1 MAFTAAF
8 ISCSDDETKGEVY
21 AVSGNISTANQAIAG
36 VTISI
41 DALQNLTTTTDGNGD
56 FKIDNVPSGNHTLKM
71 KKEFSSP
78 QGNSFSEKNYDLSVD
93 KDTDLLDLTLPNPVF
108 LSITDTSESSISLI
122 WDASVDPDFREY
134 KLYRHTTPGLDESTG
149 ELIFVST
156 TNSITS
162 YVDEDLFANS
172 EYYYRVYVM
181 DDKGKLGGS
190 NLATE
195 KTENVEFI
203 RNGSFEINSTEFW
216 DFYGCPYNEIE
227 LDTSMGYNSDNS
239 MQITKVSLEGPCPL
253 YMRQID
259 QIAQGTITAGQKVEL
274 SFYYISEDGPA
285 DFWLRIHDNIT
296 GFNLIS
302 NGESLAQ
309 TSTGTWT
316 YYTKEFYVS
325 SEYDNDNVNPKHL
338 DLSPS
343 TVSVVGAKISID
355 EIRLFGI

>member
-1 MAFTAAF
+1 
-8 ISCSDDETKGEVY
+8 
-21 AVSGNISTANQAIAG
+21 
-36 VTISI
+36 
-41 DALQNLTTTTDGNGD
+41 
-56 FKIDNVPSGNHTLKM
+56 
-71 KKEFSSP
+71 
-78 QGNSFSEKNYDLSVD
+78 
-93 KDTDLLDLTLPNPVF
+93 
-108 LSITDTSESSISLI
+108 
-122 WDASVDPDFREY
+122 
-134 KLYRHTTPGLDESTG
+134 
-149 ELIFVST
+149 
-156 TNSITS
+156 
-162 YVDEDLFANS
+162 
-172 EYYYRVYVM
+172 
-181 DDKGKLGGS
+181 
-190 NLATE
+190 
-195 KTENVEFI
+195 
-203 RNGSFEINSTEFW
+203 
-216 DFYGCPYNEIE
+216 
-227 LDTSMGYNSDNS
+227 MGYNSDNS